1 MALEDPELREQ
12 SFRPRFGSTRV
23 SAHSPHL
30 PPDQAPTRGE
40 LLSTYSHLSI
50 PSPMLQMRKL
60 RPRKETR

>member
-30 PPDQAPTRGE
+30 PPRPGTHKRRASVHI
-40 LLSTYSHLSI
+40 L
-50 PSPMLQMRKL
+50 PSQHPW
-60 RPRKETR
+60 PHVTDEEVEA